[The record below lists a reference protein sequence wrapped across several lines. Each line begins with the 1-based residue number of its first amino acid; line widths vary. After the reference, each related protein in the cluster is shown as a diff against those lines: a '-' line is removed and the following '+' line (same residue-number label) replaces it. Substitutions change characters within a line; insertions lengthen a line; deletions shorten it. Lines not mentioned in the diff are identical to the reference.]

1 MNDMYSKY
9 AKDYASAI
17 DDNIYN
23 AHYDRPSLMSLIS
36 GNEFECCLDMG
47 CGPGAYIDSLKLV
60 CRNIVGIDQSEEF
73 IKILSEKFPSV
84 KAYCHDLNQDL
95 IEADDTFDLV
105 ISPLAIHYIK
115 DLTKLFSEVNRV
127 MKKDGVFAFST
138 HHPIVDFQDSNSGDY
153 FECEKLTQVWNT
165 LGDKTT
171 EVTFYRRSMSEILNS
186 LFQSGFVVDGFSEG
200 KVDECVKEISEKSY
214 LKLKTKPQFIFIRAR
229 KL

>member
-17 DDNIYN
+17 DGNIYN

-36 GNEFECCLDMG
+36 GNEFERCLDMG

-84 KAYCHDLNQDL
+84 KSYCHDLNQDL

-153 FECEKLTQVWNT
+153 FECEKLTQDWNT

-200 KVDECVKEISEKSY
+200 KVDECVKEISEKIY
-214 LKLKTKPQFIFIRAR
+214 LKLKTKPQFVFIRAR